1 MRFSSLNECRQSIT
15 EDDIYQAMKK
25 IPGYLD
31 ITPSDCME
39 LYQVAFEHALSKLQN
54 AIKAEQIMTR
64 DVISISEDA
73 PLIEVVKAMA
83 KNEISGLPVLRND
96 LTVSGVISEK
106 DFLKRMNDKKKPS
119 FMRVVLQ
126 CIETTGCLAT
136 NFNDLVA
143 SDIMSSP
150 SITTSPQTP
159 VLEVANIMDQKKINR
174 IPVIDDQLKLVG
186 IIARSDIVQT
196 MC

>member
-1 MRFSSLNECRQSIT
+1 MKFSSLKECRQSIT

-39 LYQVAFEHALSKLQN
+39 LYQVAFEHAMSKLQN
-54 AIKAEQIMTR
+54 AIKADQIMTR
-64 DVISISEDA
+64 NVITASEDA
-73 PLIEVVKAMA
+73 SLIEIAKKMA
-83 KNEISGLPVLRND
+83 ENKVSGLPVLKED
-96 LTVSGVISEK
+96 LTVSGIISEK
-106 DFLKRMNDKKKPS
+106 DFLKRMNNNKEAS
-119 FMRVVLQ
+119 LMRVVLQ
-126 CIETTGCLAT
+126 CMETAGCIAA

-143 SDIMSSP
+143 SEIMSSP
-150 SITTSPQTP
+150 PITTSPQTP
-159 VLEVANIMDQKKINR
+159 VLEVANIMDQKNINR
-174 IPVIDDQLKLVG
+174 VPVIDDQLKLVG

>member
-1 MRFSSLNECRQSIT
+1 MKLSSLNECGQSIT

-39 LYQVAFEHALSKLQN
+39 LYQVAFEHALSKLRN

-64 DVISISEDA
+64 NVMTVSEDDS
-73 PLIEVVKAMA
+73 LIEVVKVMA

-96 LTVSGVISEK
+96 LSVSGVISEK
-106 DFLKRMNDKKKPS
+106 DFLKKMNDDKKPS
-119 FMRVVLQ
+119 LMCVILQ
-126 CIETTGCLAT
+126 CIETTGCIAT
-136 NFNDLVA
+136 NFNDCVA

-150 SITTSPQTP
+150 PIITSPQTP
-159 VLEVANIMDQKKINR
+159 VLEVANIMDQKNINR
-174 IPVIDDQLKLVG
+174 VPIIDDQLKLVG